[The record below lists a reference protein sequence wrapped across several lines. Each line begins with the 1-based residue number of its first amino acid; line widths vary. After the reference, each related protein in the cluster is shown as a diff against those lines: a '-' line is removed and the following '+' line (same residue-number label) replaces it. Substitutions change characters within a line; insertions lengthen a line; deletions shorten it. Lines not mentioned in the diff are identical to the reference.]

1 MIYFGLFSIM
11 LSWSHDSCC
20 RFSKL
25 IQLTRVFL
33 FFLAPPH
40 KILIILI
47 VFFSTSIFFLK
58 FHTLTFD
65 LLEIELHSLLCFIL
79 YMVTLVL

>member
-11 LSWSHDSCC
+11 LFWSHVSCC
-20 RFSKL
+20 EFNKL

-47 VFFSTSIFFLK
+47 VFFPTMFFFK

-79 YMVTLVL
+79 YVVTLVL